1 MLLSRVGGVDV
12 KINFAA
18 LCVLNRP
25 LLGLFAQL
33 QHFKRWTFSSTD
45 II

>member
-1 MLLSRVGGVDV
+1 MLLVRVGWLDV

-18 LCVLNRP
+18 LCVLSRP
-25 LLGLFAQL
+25 LPDLFAKL
-33 QHFKRWTFSSTD
+33 PHFKRWTFCSTD